1 MVMVLR
7 YVLTIIGSLT
17 ITLWGIAHLFPTK
30 SIANG
35 FGPISLDNKRII
47 TMEWIAEGL
56 TLCFIGLL
64 VLLVTS
70 FAGPQNLV
78 SVLVYQ
84 AAAWMLVVM
93 AGLTF
98 MTGAKTSITRIKVCP
113 LVKSIVAVLFFL
125 GSAL

>member
-1 MVMVLR
+1 MILR
-7 YVLTIIGSLT
+7 YVVLLVGSVV
-17 ITLWGIAHLFPTK
+17 ITVWGGAHLFPTR
-30 SIANG
+30 SIVNS
-35 FGPISLDNKRII
+35 FGAISLDNKRII

-56 TLCFIGLL
+56 TLCFIGVL

-70 FAGPQNLV
+70 FAGPRNLV

-84 AAAWMLVVM
+84 AVAWMLVVM

-98 MTGAKTSITRIKVCP
+98 MTGAKTAIKPIKVCP
-113 LVKSIVAVLFFL
+113 LVKSIVAILFFL

>member
-1 MVMVLR
+1 MR
-7 YVLTIIGSLT
+7 YVFLLIGSVG
-17 ITLWGIAHLFPTK
+17 IIFWGVGHLVATR
-30 SIANG
+30 SVVAG
-35 FGPISLDNKRII
+35 FGPISKDNRRLI
-47 TMEWIAEGL
+47 TMEWIAGGL
-56 TLCFIGLL
+56 TLCFIGVL

-78 SVLVYQ
+78 SVLIYQ

-98 MTGAKTSITRIKVCP
+98 MTGAKTTITPIKVCP
-113 LVKSIVAVLFFL
+113 LVKSIVAILFFL